1 MPSAL
6 SLNALGGGGGGAGI
20 MKGKSRF
27 WSRER
32 ERSFSFFSFF
42 SITSCVTRERSVMI
56 IITNLN
62 LMERDTCFY
71 YIKCSPNE
79 ILSTVHYSLAR
90 VVLSLSLSRSFVA
103 AREQTT
109 HAARIVALPRRNLL
123 IIVARW
129 WEMRAAPAA
138 EIFAFPFQV
147 APFESKWQK
156 IKGLSF
162 FRERPADLFIYF
174 TLSLL
179 KLLERHQPVRS

>member
-27 WSRER
+27 WSRERER

-90 VVLSLSLSRSFVA
+90 VVLSLSRSFVA

-109 HAARIVALPRRNLL
+109 HAALRDWNLL

-147 APFESKWQK
+147 APFETKWQK